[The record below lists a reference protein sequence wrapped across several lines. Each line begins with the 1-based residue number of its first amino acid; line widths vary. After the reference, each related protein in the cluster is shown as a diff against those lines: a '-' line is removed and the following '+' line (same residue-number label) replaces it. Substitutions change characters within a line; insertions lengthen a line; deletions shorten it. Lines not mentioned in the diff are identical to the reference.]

1 MSERYSVLRHAPKT
15 LPRPAKGHH
24 YEVVTRST
32 ARHAAIQ
39 VGEFAIGAIAAYVT
53 VGAVWLATGAPW
65 APIVVALALAASAAL
80 VEVRYGAKVT
90 GFVVGVLPT
99 AVILPG
105 LLAAVSLVLA
115 GYR

>member
-1 MSERYSVLRHAPKT
+1 MSERYSVRRHAPKT
-15 LPRPAKGHH
+15 LPRPVNGHH

-39 VGEFAIGAIAAYVT
+39 VGEFAIGAIAAYVA

-65 APIVVALALAASAAL
+65 APILVALALAASAAL

-99 AVILPG
+99 AVILAG

-115 GYR
+115 RYR

>member
-1 MSERYSVLRHAPKT
+1 M
-15 LPRPAKGHH
+15 
-24 YEVVTRST
+24 VTRTS

-39 VGEFAIGAIAAYVT
+39 VGEFAIGAVSAYVA

-65 APIVVALALAASAAL
+65 APILVALALAVSAAL
-80 VEVRYGAKVT
+80 VELRYGAKVT

-99 AVILPG
+99 AVILAG

-115 GYR
+115 RYR